1 MEFCD
6 TCKRLMLPQENKFV
20 CPKCGVEAKGNGNHI
35 IVEKQ
40 QERDIQ
46 ILERRIDILPKT
58 QAECPKCGNNEAFYI
73 LRQTRASDEPTTM
86 ILTCT
91 KCENHWRRY

>member
-1 MEFCD
+1 MEFCKK
-6 TCKRLMLPQENKFV
+6 CKLLMYPQGDQFV
-20 CPKCGVEAKGNGNHI
+20 CLKCGAEADRNGNHI

-40 QERDIQ
+40 QEKEIQ
-46 ILERRIDILPKT
+46 VLEKRIDILPKT
-58 QAECPKCGNNEAFYI
+58 QAECLKCGNNEAFYI

-91 KCENHWRRY
+91 KCNNKWRQY